1 MGEIE
6 EIEEEMRTLHWLPL
20 PREIMDSSGLEIG
33 DWVLIR
39 SSDDGFSLE
48 KVETGEIT
56 LEIDTELLEMALT
69 VRDMEK
75 YYTLEET
82 LSNMIRKG
90 LALLLRERGEEEES
104 ENYEDSWLVQ
114 IHSK

>member
-6 EIEEEMRTLHWLPL
+6 EIEKEMRTLHWLPL
-20 PREIMDSSGLEIG
+20 PREAMNSSGLEIG

-39 SSDDGFSLE
+39 SSDEEFFVE
-48 KVETGEIT
+48 KIETEEIT
-56 LEIDTELLEMALT
+56 VEIDTELLEMALT
-69 VRDMEK
+69 VRDIEG

-104 ENYEDSWLVQ
+104 EKFEDSWLVQ